1 MESRKEYK
9 FLLTKKQI
17 AELFNVFENKI
28 ETLYPKRVITSL
40 YMDTVDFSIY
50 NNSIFLDVNKFK
62 VRYRTYSSDNSI
74 YEEIKT
80 NTRTYNLH
88 SKDFQAVVTEFWV
101 VSEPPL
107 GAIEISE
114 KDFQHLLQQVM
125 RMKEKTP
132 FRYGNK

>member
-1 MESRKEYK
+1 MNYSLQEQAITRG
-9 FLLTKKQI
+9 LRGVTRQ
-17 AELFNVFENKI
+17 NKLP
-28 ETLYPKRVITSL
+28 ETYERQYFTRNK
-40 YMDTVDFSIY
+40 Y
-50 NNSIFLDVNKFK
+50 NPQ
-62 VRYRTYSSDNSI
+62 
-74 YEEIKT
+74 EIKT
-80 NTRTYNLH
+80 ITRTYNLH

-114 KDFQHLLQQVM
+114 KDFQQLLQQVM